1 MLEGSN
7 SVGHFHDRWTRRRRV
22 VGCEW
27 ICARRLSFSGA
38 QRGSSGTA
46 RAPGLASASMTTR
59 LGFRWNA
66 GDLVR
71 EPSPHR
77 CQWRRL
83 EYMTLTSMSTGLTF
97 STIPLPSFLAAE
109 SLRIRPGA
117 EEFAFPSSSSAMSTV
132 RCLSAKKAVADH
144 TSAVYS
150 LVHTTRVFV
159 DTGASQTE
167 DPTALILGELVFS
180 FFSPWS
186 I

>member
-1 MLEGSN
+1 VLEGSN

-71 EPSPHR
+71 AGHSVVPM
-77 CQWRRL
+77 
-83 EYMTLTSMSTGLTF
+83 YK
-97 STIPLPSFLAAE
+97 I
-109 SLRIRPGA
+109 
-117 EEFAFPSSSSAMSTV
+117 
-132 RCLSAKKAVADH
+132 
-144 TSAVYS
+144 
-150 LVHTTRVFV
+150 LVTTEVN
-159 DTGASQTE
+159 
-167 DPTALILGELVFS
+167 
-180 FFSPWS
+180 
-186 I
+186 